1 MIRTIITPEHTDI
14 HLSIPETYVGKTIEI
29 TFLALDELEQQPKK
43 TLGDFWG
50 LLSNEEY
57 LQLKDHTQ
65 QARKEWNRSF

>member
-1 MIRTIITPEHTDI
+1 MVRTIITPKHTDI
-14 HLSIPETYVGKTIEI
+14 HLSIPETYVGKTVEI
-29 TFLALDELEQQPKK
+29 TFLVLDEPEQQPKK

-50 LLSNEEY
+50 LLSEEEY